1 MGLMSYHG
9 FGALHEQD
17 EKEEHTLD
25 VLGNSMNDVDV
36 LCNKNQPKKQLKNNE
51 RKKAWNEETIPNLPY
66 LILPYPTLPYPTLT

>member
-25 VLGNSMNDVDV
+25 VLGNSMYDVDV

-51 RKKAWNEETIPNLPY
+51 RKKA
-66 LILPYPTLPYPTLT
+66 